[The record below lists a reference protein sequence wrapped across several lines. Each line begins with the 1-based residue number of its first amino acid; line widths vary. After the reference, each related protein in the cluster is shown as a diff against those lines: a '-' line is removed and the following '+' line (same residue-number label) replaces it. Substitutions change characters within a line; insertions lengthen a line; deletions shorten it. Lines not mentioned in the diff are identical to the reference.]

1 MSNKR
6 INTEALKYLG
16 KGAEVIEAT
25 ASTETTPT
33 NARRARLGQRKAYR
47 SFSLSLVEEDY
58 MKFLD
63 YLDTNNI
70 ASGSDFLR
78 KLLIEK
84 GVLSNA

>member
-25 ASTETTPT
+25 ASAEATPINT
-33 NARRARLGQRKAYR
+33 RRARLGQRKAYR

-84 GVLSNA
+84 GVLSNS